1 MTNMS
6 YIMFM
11 SLVDKPLVWLH
22 GVVSSPPFSKEG
34 RIEAGYLLRLLQKG
48 VKLSLP
54 QSRPMPSIGKGCHE
68 LRIND
73 KNLTWRI
80 VYLIEPDAIVILDVF
95 EKKTPTTSKNIIA
108 TCKHRIQEYRGA
120 GK

>member
-1 MTNMS
+1 MAS
-6 YIMFM
+6 WSCI
-11 SLVDKPLVWLH
+11 K
-22 GVVSSPPFSKEG
+22 SSFFSKEA

-54 QSRPMPSIGKGCHE
+54 QSRPMPSIAKGVHE
-68 LRIND
+68 LRVND

-80 VYLIEPDAIVILDVF
+80 VCLIEPDAIVILDVF
-95 EKKTPTTSKNIIA
+95 EKKTAATSKNIIA

-120 GK
+120 QK

>member
-1 MTNMS
+1 MTDMS
-6 YIMFM
+6 YIMRM
-11 SLVDKPLVWLH
+11 SLLDKPLVWLH
-22 GVVSSPPFSKEG
+22 SVVSSPPFSKES

-48 VKLSLP
+48 IKLSLP
-54 QSRPMPSIGKGCHE
+54 QSRPMPNIGKGCHE

-73 KNLTWRI
+73 KNLIWRI

-95 EKKTPTTSKNIIA
+95 EKKTPATPKNIIA
-108 TCKHRIQEYRGA
+108 TCKHRMQEYRGA

>member
-1 MTNMS
+1 
-6 YIMFM
+6 M

-22 GVVSSPPFSKEG
+22 SVVSSPPFSKEA

-73 KNLTWRI
+73 KNRAWRI

-95 EKKTPTTSKNIIA
+95 EKKTPATPKHIIDI
-108 TCKHRIQEYRGA
+108 CKHRIQEYRGVE
-120 GK
+120 K